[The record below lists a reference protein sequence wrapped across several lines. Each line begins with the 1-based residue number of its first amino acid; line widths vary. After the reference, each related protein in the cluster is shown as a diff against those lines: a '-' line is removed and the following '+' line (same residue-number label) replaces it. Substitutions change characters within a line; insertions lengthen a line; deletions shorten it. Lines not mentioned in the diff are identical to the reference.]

1 MLFRAEGK
9 RVNVDTRV
17 RVAGVVL
24 VGLDE
29 VEVGTFALRES
40 VLAVK
45 LQLGSNDG
53 VLTPAV
59 EVDGRFGKNEGS
71 GIRDTR
77 GNIVLERVV
86 CGTRIAPVNVLTG
99 RNINRPGVN
108 EETRGGDEPTSGG
121 GVKTTERHDGV
132 REGVNP
138 VGVVEGLG
146 TERSEQRSAG
156 RQRRAVVDVGI
167 GLHHP
172 DQLLTRVVEVE
183 LDLVG
188 GRPDGFITSELKLF
202 NQVFVGV
209 LGHAAALIRVQEH
222 VVDVE
227 RGGDERLVVG
237 AGHTLAATGGHREVA
252 DGPQALINRA
262 DVEVNLDFVVLKGNE
277 GESQTGV
284 SAVPELEGDIEGGF
298 RESIAGLAHLDGG

>member
-1 MLFRAEGK
+1 MNGRVGQHQLKGGVINTREVAGPRGLVLFRAEGK

-29 VEVGTFALRES
+29 VEVGTFALREA

-59 EVDGRFGKNEGS
+59 EVEGRFSKNEGA

-77 GNIVLERVV
+77 GNGVLESRVS
-86 CGTRIAPVNVLTG
+86 PVNVAS
-99 RNINRPGVN
+99 RRDVNRSGVN

-138 VGVVEGLG
+138 VSVVEGLG
-146 TERSEQRSAG
+146 TERAVQGSAG
-156 RQRRAVVDVGI
+156 R
-167 GLHHP
+167 
-172 DQLLTRVVEVE
+172 
-183 LDLVG
+183 
-188 GRPDGFITSELKLF
+188 
-202 NQVFVGV
+202 
-209 LGHAAALIRVQEH
+209 
-222 VVDVE
+222 
-227 RGGDERLVVG
+227 
-237 AGHTLAATGGHREVA
+237 
-252 DGPQALINRA
+252 
-262 DVEVNLDFVVLKGNE
+262 
-277 GESQTGV
+277 
-284 SAVPELEGDIEGGF
+284 
-298 RESIAGLAHLDGG
+298 